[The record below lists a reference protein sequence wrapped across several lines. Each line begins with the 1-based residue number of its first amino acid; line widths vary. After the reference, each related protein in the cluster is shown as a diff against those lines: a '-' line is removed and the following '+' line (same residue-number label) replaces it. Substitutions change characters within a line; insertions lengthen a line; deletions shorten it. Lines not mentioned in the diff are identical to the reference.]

1 VLKDAADAEAAALAE
16 AARALK
22 PADAATDA
30 LESAVQDL
38 SVVDV
43 KLDGAAPVEGAGSVA
58 IERGVPLPPA
68 ANSSDRPQSKQS
80 SRRPSNESDTD
91 GGRGRGRGGRSNA
104 GREGRGREG
113 KYEGRGGRGEGRGRG
128 DTRENSGRG
137 GHHRDSSA
145 RPSAAPAVTA
155 PAAAPVPAPVPRTL
169 VPINMNLIGKGT
181 NNGRKATE
189 ASKEAVVPAGAPVV
203 KVHALIISP
212 LISID

>member
-1 VLKDAADAEAAALAE
+1 MLKDAADAEAAVLAE

-43 KLDGAAPVEGAGSVA
+43 NLDGAAPVEGAGSVA

-68 ANSSDRPQSKQS
+68 AHSSDRPQSKQS
-80 SRRPSNESDTD
+80 SRRPSNESDSD
-91 GGRGRGRGGRSNA
+91 RGRGRGGRSNA
-104 GREGRGREG
+104 GREGRGRDG

-155 PAAAPVPAPVPRTL
+155 PAAAPVPAPVPRTQ

-203 KVHALIISP
+203 KVDTLIISP
-212 LISID
+212 VIAIE

>member
-1 VLKDAADAEAAALAE
+1 MLKDAADAEAAALAE

-91 GGRGRGRGGRSNA
+91 RGRGRGGRSNA

-155 PAAAPVPAPVPRTL
+155 PAAAPVPAPVPRTQ

-203 KVHALIISP
+203 KVRSLIIFSAIP
-212 LISID
+212 IE